1 LFFNRKKELVG
12 KMEQPEYTK
21 TPRGLARQPETPE
34 AKAEEAQ
41 REPHGKRSV
50 FRLRVIA
57 TNFTK
62 TAFIYLTLNSFKI
75 M

>member
-1 LFFNRKKELVG
+1 MFFFNRKKELVG

-21 TPRGLARQPETPE
+21 TPVGLARQSETP
-34 AKAEEAQ
+34 EAQ
-41 REPHGKRSV
+41 REPRGKRSV

-62 TAFIYLTLNSFKI
+62 TTFSFNSPLSDSI
-75 M
+75 LEE